1 MHLEMNENLEG
12 GGGGGGGGALLNII
26 PIMFI
31 CILVRSVSLRGL
43 PFLTGFCSKHLIV
56 EIAYGS

>member
-1 MHLEMNENLEG
+1 MHLEMNENLEEGGKG
-12 GGGGGGGGALLNII
+12 GGGLLNII
-26 PIMFI
+26 PITFI

-43 PFLTGFCSKHLIV
+43 PFLMGFCSKHLIA

>member
-1 MHLEMNENLEG
+1 MHLEMNENLEEG
-12 GGGGGGGGALLNII
+12 GGLLNII
-26 PIMFI
+26 PITFI

-43 PFLTGFCSKHLIV
+43 PFLMGFCSKHLIV